1 MDYSKIEEKMSK
13 TISVYKEN
21 LAEIRAGR
29 ANPAVLNKIKIDYY
43 GTPTP
48 INQIAGISVPEARL
62 IVIQPWDASALK
74 EIEKAI
80 YLAKH
85 KDVQL
90 LIFPE
95 CSLTGYP
102 PRDIS
107 NSSCVNFNLVQSMCD
122 RLQSV
127 ADQNDISF
135 IVGTIF
141 KEKEIYNRALLFQPN
156 KQIKSYDK
164 RALWGWDND
173 NFAKGNSDGIVEI
186 DGVVF
191 GIRICFEIRFPEFFR
206 ELYKRNT
213 DINVV
218 LFYDVA
224 DTDDKERYSMIRGHL
239 QTRAVEN
246 VTTTISVNATSP
258 FQTAPTMVFGKSGQC
273 IKECVRNKPE
283 LLIYDFEKTVN
294 DFGENGRTSISDSL
308 INW

>member
-1 MDYSKIEEKMSK
+1 MSEPYLKKKKYIIEH
-13 TISVYKEN
+13 Y
-21 LAEIRAGR
+21 
-29 ANPAVLNKIKIDYY
+29 
-43 GTPTP
+43 
-48 INQIAGISVPEARL
+48 
-62 IVIQPWDASALK
+62 
-74 EIEKAI
+74 
-80 YLAKH
+80 
-85 KDVQL
+85 
-90 LIFPE
+90 
-95 CSLTGYP
+95 
-102 PRDIS
+102 
-107 NSSCVNFNLVQSMCD
+107 
-122 RLQSV
+122 
-127 ADQNDISF
+127 
-135 IVGTIF
+135 
-141 KEKEIYNRALLFQPN
+141 FQPN

-294 DFGENGRTSISDSL
+294 DFGENGRTSISNSL